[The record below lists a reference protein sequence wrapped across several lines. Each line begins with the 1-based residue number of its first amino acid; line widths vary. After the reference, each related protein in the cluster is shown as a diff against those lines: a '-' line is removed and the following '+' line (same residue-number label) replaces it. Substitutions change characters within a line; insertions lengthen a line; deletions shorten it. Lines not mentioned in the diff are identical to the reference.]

1 MYSSRR
7 DGRSPTNS
15 GIRRSSPA
23 STSRGDA
30 DPAATVAAAEDA
42 FGPVSVLVN
51 NAGIGRVGS
60 IEETEPKA
68 WRQVIDINLTGMHL
82 GIRAVA
88 SSMRKA
94 DGRLTQGQTHGY
106 GGAVVLETLQ
116 INCAPEFR
124 DRLFRT

>member
-15 GIRRSSPA
+15 RIRRSSPA

-68 WRQVIDINLTGMHL
+68 WRQVIDINLTGHASWDSCCGVL
-82 GIRAVA
+82 DGQGGRAA
-88 SSMRKA
+88 
-94 DGRLTQGQTHGY
+94 H
-106 GGAVVLETLQ
+106 
-116 INCAPEFR
+116 P
-124 DRLFRT
+124 